1 MIFRVELKAILKP
14 TFSKKQNILETFDF
28 YSIQMYH
35 LCKSISQEVFFADL
49 NFCETCGEFVC
60 FVVSKLVSNGQ

>member
-1 MIFRVELKAILKP
+1 VELKAILKP

-35 LCKSISQEVFFADL
+35 LCKSISQEVFFHIWISVRL
-49 NFCETCGEFVC
+49 VENLFV
-60 FVVSKLVSNGQ
+60 LL